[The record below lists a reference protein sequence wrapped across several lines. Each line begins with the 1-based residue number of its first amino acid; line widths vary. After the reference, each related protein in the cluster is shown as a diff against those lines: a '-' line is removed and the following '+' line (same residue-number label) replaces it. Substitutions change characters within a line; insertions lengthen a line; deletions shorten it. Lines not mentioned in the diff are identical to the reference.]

1 MKNIENEMKLEFL
14 SKSSNEAF
22 ARITVAAF
30 ASQLDPSLEEL
41 ADIKTAVSEAVTN
54 SIIHGYENKIGIV
67 KLEAK
72 LIENQIII
80 EIFSAIFRIEGI
92 QLDKARFQI
101 ISIITGT
108 GFTTSESEL
117 MLATKRRRKLTQIMI
132 LFSYIF
138 NISIVTTI
146 VNIFISYNNTTL
158 LEFEIGAGLTAINI
172 VLLISLN
179 KSTRIRKTFDNI
191 VKKIATK
198 TEKRR
203 INPVSVY
210 DYYGNK
216 VIAEITIN
224 NLNNK
229 IKQLSLEKLKREFD
243 IQLLVVKRGNSVISE
258 LNPNL
263 KIEDNDILLVFGNL
277 KKIKGLFK
285 KKK

>member
-1 MKNIENEMKLEFL
+1 M
-14 SKSSNEAF
+14 
-22 ARITVAAF
+22 
-30 ASQLDPSLEEL
+30 
-41 ADIKTAVSEAVTN
+41 
-54 SIIHGYENKIGIV
+54 Y
-67 KLEAK
+67 
-72 LIENQIII
+72 QIII
-80 EIFSAIFRIEGI
+80 EIFSAIYRIEGI

-108 GFTTSESEL
+108 GFTTGESEL

-229 IKQLSLEKLKREFD
+229 IKQLSLEKLKKEFD

>member
-1 MKNIENEMKLEFL
+1 M
-14 SKSSNEAF
+14 
-22 ARITVAAF
+22 
-30 ASQLDPSLEEL
+30 
-41 ADIKTAVSEAVTN
+41 
-54 SIIHGYENKIGIV
+54 Y
-67 KLEAK
+67 
-72 LIENQIII
+72 QIII

-108 GFTTSESEL
+108 GFTTGESEL

>member
-1 MKNIENEMKLEFL
+1 
-14 SKSSNEAF
+14 
-22 ARITVAAF
+22 
-30 ASQLDPSLEEL
+30 
-41 ADIKTAVSEAVTN
+41 
-54 SIIHGYENKIGIV
+54 
-67 KLEAK
+67 
-72 LIENQIII
+72 
-80 EIFSAIFRIEGI
+80 
-92 QLDKARFQI
+92 
-101 ISIITGT
+101 
-108 GFTTSESEL
+108 

-210 DYYGNK
+210 DYYGNR

>member
-1 MKNIENEMKLEFL
+1 M
-14 SKSSNEAF
+14 
-22 ARITVAAF
+22 
-30 ASQLDPSLEEL
+30 
-41 ADIKTAVSEAVTN
+41 
-54 SIIHGYENKIGIV
+54 Y
-67 KLEAK
+67 
-72 LIENQIII
+72 QIII

-101 ISIITGT
+101 ISIIAGT
-108 GFTTSESEL
+108 GFTTGESEL

-191 VKKIATK
+191 VKKIAIK

-216 VIAEITIN
+216 VIAEIIIN

-229 IKQLSLEKLKREFD
+229 IKQLSLEELKKDFD

>member
-1 MKNIENEMKLEFL
+1 M
-14 SKSSNEAF
+14 
-22 ARITVAAF
+22 
-30 ASQLDPSLEEL
+30 
-41 ADIKTAVSEAVTN
+41 
-54 SIIHGYENKIGIV
+54 Y
-67 KLEAK
+67 
-72 LIENQIII
+72 QIII
-80 EIFSAIFRIEGI
+80 EIFSAIYRIEGI

-108 GFTTSESEL
+108 GFTTGESEL

>member
-1 MKNIENEMKLEFL
+1 M
-14 SKSSNEAF
+14 
-22 ARITVAAF
+22 
-30 ASQLDPSLEEL
+30 
-41 ADIKTAVSEAVTN
+41 
-54 SIIHGYENKIGIV
+54 Y
-67 KLEAK
+67 
-72 LIENQIII
+72 QIII

-108 GFTTSESEL
+108 GFTTGESEL

-210 DYYGNK
+210 DYYGNR

>member
-1 MKNIENEMKLEFL
+1 M
-14 SKSSNEAF
+14 
-22 ARITVAAF
+22 
-30 ASQLDPSLEEL
+30 
-41 ADIKTAVSEAVTN
+41 
-54 SIIHGYENKIGIV
+54 Y
-67 KLEAK
+67 
-72 LIENQIII
+72 QIII

-101 ISIITGT
+101 ISIIAGT
-108 GFTTSESEL
+108 GFTTGESEL

-191 VKKIATK
+191 VKKIAIK

-216 VIAEITIN
+216 VIAAIIIN

-229 IKQLSLEKLKREFD
+229 IKQLSLEELKKDFD